1 MTDRRSGVAAICTG
15 DIASVVHAGSNE
27 WAVCSG
33 CNGGPAHVAI
43 RADRRPD
50 DKVLAR
56 EREVHPRT
64 VRRDLEFM
72 RDQLRAPITF
82 DPVRRAD
89 RDYLAGDVIL
99 DLGPAV
105 GDALK
110 EQLGIEDDDSPQLPS
125 SPLKPDFRRSSPASA
140 RSVAALWPGV
150 AMPWWPDTTDA
161 RA

>member
-1 MTDRRSGVAAICTG
+1 MVGRPTSQSGLIDGRTTRF
-15 DIASVVHAGSNE
+15 
-27 WAVCSG
+27 W
-33 CNGGPAHVAI
+33 
-43 RADRRPD
+43 
-50 DKVLAR
+50 R
-56 EREVHPRT
+56 ELEVDPRT

-125 SPLKPDFRRSSPASA
+125 NPPTPDF
-140 RSVAALWPGV
+140 
-150 AMPWWPDTTDA
+150 
-161 RA
+161 